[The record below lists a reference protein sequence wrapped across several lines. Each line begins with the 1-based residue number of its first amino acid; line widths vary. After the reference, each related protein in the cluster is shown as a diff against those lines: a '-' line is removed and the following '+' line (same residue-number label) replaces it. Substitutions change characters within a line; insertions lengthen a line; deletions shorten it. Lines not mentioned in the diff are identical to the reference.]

1 MYLQPNAP
9 APQPGLVNFVFL
21 EMRIYVLIK
30 VGIEPALEK
39 ASWKLEIQNA
49 LLAGIADYGDTVSI
63 SGYKKTAPVW
73 MRFCSL

>member
-1 MYLQPNAP
+1 MQPNAP

-21 EMRIYVLIK
+21 EMKIYVLIK
-30 VGIEPALEK
+30 VAIEPALEE
-39 ASWKLEIQNA
+39 ASCKLEIQNA